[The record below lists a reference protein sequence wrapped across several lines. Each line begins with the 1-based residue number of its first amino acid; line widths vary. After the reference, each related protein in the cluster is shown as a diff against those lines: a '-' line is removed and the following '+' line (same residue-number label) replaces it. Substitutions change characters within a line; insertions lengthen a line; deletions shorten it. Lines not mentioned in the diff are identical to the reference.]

1 MDYAVKTATPG
12 EDSVLTGTVVA
23 AFLTDPIARWLL
35 PEAHQYFTTMP
46 GFIKGFAGAAFAHE
60 SAYHVGAFAGAALW
74 LPPGIH
80 ADEDALVALFRR
92 NLAQDR
98 LEGAFALFE
107 QMGKYHPVE
116 PHWYLPLIGVDPVDQ
131 GHGYGSALMK
141 YSLERCDQ
149 DKELAYLESSNPRNI
164 SLYIR
169 HGFEIIGTIRAADS
183 PPLIAMV
190 RKPQAS
196 K

>member
-1 MDYAVKTATPG
+1 
-12 EDSVLTGTVVA
+12 
-23 AFLTDPIARWLL
+23 
-35 PEAHQYFTTMP
+35 
-46 GFIKGFAGAAFAHE
+46 
-60 SAYHVGAFAGAALW
+60 
-74 LPPGIH
+74 
-80 ADEDALVALFRR
+80 
-92 NLAQDR
+92 
-98 LEGAFALFE
+98 LFE